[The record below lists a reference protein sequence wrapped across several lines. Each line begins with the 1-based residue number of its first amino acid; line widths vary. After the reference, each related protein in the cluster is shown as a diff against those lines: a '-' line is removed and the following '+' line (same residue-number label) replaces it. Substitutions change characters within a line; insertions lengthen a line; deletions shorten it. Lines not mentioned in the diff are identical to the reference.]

1 MDALSNGLMRANWDA
16 PASIQTLVTTRV
28 GGVSAAPYDSLNLGD
43 HVGDL
48 PANVFA
54 NRALL
59 KNILPAEPLWL
70 RQVHGTRVST
80 PSDRS
85 NEADA
90 IVSNIPGEV
99 LAIMT
104 ADCLPVLFANK
115 AGTVVGAAHAGW
127 RGLCAGV
134 LENTVTAM
142 QKLAGNVG
150 AGEISAWLG
159 PAIGP
164 QTFEVG
170 RDVVQAF
177 QDSEIAYLKDA
188 FIPIPQKPKKYLAN
202 IYSLARS
209 RLQTIGVHQIEGGQF
224 CTVTQADRF
233 FSYRRDGVTGRF
245 ASLIWINS
253 LQLAEN
259 SRPLM

>member
-1 MDALSNGLMRANWDA
+1 MINSVDALSNGLMRANWDV
-16 PASIQTLVTTRV
+16 PATIQTLVTTRV
-28 GGVSAAPYDSLNLGD
+28 GGVSPAPYDSLNLGD

-48 PANVFA
+48 PANVLA

-70 RQVHGTRVST
+70 HQIHGVGIST
-80 PSDRS
+80 PLNRM

-115 AGTVVGAAHAGW
+115 AGTIVGAAHAGW

-134 LENTVTAM
+134 LENAVTAM
-142 QKLAGNVG
+142 HGLAANGD
-150 AGEISAWLG
+150 AGEILAWLG

-170 RDVVQAF
+170 EDVVQAF
-177 QDSEIAYLKDA
+177 QSSEIAYSQDA
-188 FIPIPQKPKKYLAN
+188 FIPIPQKSEKYLAN
-202 IYSLARS
+202 IYSLART
-209 RLQTIGVHQIEGGQF
+209 RLYAIGVHQVEGGQF

-233 FSYRRDGVTGRF
+233 FSYRRDGITGRF
-245 ASLIWINS
+245 ASLIWIN
-253 LQLAEN
+253 
-259 SRPLM
+259 PL